1 MDLGLTGRV
10 ALILGASQGLGAASA
25 HALAA
30 EGVHVVVA
38 ARRRDVLD
46 AVVAEIVAAG
56 GSAEAIICDLGDSD
70 SRQSVMD
77 WIANAPRLDVLVA
90 NSGGPKPG
98 AAPGIASDTWRSE
111 FESMVV
117 GLIEII
123 DASVAKMRTSGF
135 GRIIAIGSSGM
146 SIPIPHLAVSNT
158 LRSALGGYMKSL
170 AEQVASAGITCNMVL
185 PGRIETD
192 RTQQIDALNAQK
204 MGVSVAEVQAKSA
217 ATIPAGRYGQP
228 QELASVV
235 AFLASEQAAYVTGS
249 HLRVDGGFIR
259 NMHT

>member
-146 SIPIPHLAVSNT
+146 SNT